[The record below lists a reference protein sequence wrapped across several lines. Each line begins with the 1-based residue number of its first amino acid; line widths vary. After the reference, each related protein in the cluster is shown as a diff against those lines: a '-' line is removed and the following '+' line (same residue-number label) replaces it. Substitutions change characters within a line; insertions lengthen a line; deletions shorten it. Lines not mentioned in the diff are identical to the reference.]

1 MAAET
6 DLKKLDPDTL
16 SFSKHGEKETFLN
29 VLILSYSFSTIA
41 VLFFLCHNL
50 LFFFPIKLQNS
61 NF

>member
-29 VLILSYSFSTIA
+29 VLILSY
-41 VLFFLCHNL
+41 
-50 LFFFPIKLQNS
+50 
-61 NF
+61 